1 MKFYK
6 HIYFVLKALFRKKDE
21 NDHVHEYIK
30 MIDCSGIVLFT
41 SDANGNF
48 TSASSRS
55 EELTGYS
62 VAEIIGKHF
71 TFLIPQQYHERVFN
85 FYLGQTLQQ
94 VQETFYEFPI
104 LTKQKQEKW
113 VEQSA
118 VLIIKDGKPAGY
130 QCIVKDIS
138 EKKKAEE
145 KLHHSLA
152 DLEKTR
158 NEREIIEHRLQELL
172 DNTPLM
178 VFEKD
183 LRGRYLFANKKFKE
197 ILGSADQNII
207 GKTAFDFDI
216 PLNAEKYKD
225 LDEQVIT
232 TLQNV
237 QCEERIVSGDKS
249 IVLQIFKCP
258 LFDKEGK
265 LYGIG
270 GIASNITEKV
280 EHQEKLVAAKIKA
293 EAAEQLQEQFLA
305 NMSHEIRTPMNGIIG
320 MANLLSET
328 ALEPKQQEFLKV
340 IRQSSDQLMMLI
352 NHVLDLSKIKA
363 GKLIIEKT
371 DFSLHE
377 EIENI
382 IPPFRIKAQEKNLLF
397 KHIVDVPKNIILSG
411 DRLRLHQVLINLLS
425 NALKFTSDGQVELE
439 VTNLGIIDNQ
449 IALRFSISD
458 TGIGIADELKEKVFE
473 SFVQADSGITRK
485 FGGTGLGLS
494 ITKMLVELQGGK
506 IHVKNNKPKGT
517 SFSFTLKYEI
527 SHKLSSTTLIGK
539 SALPDYSELSG
550 KKILVVEDNEIN
562 QKVIQTYL
570 SKASIISVIAN
581 NGKEAVEILGN
592 ENDVDL
598 IIMDLQMPEM
608 NGFQATAF
616 IRKRMMI
623 QTPIIAMT
631 ASALQNEKMKCFE
644 IGMNEYLTKPFVP
657 AEFFRVLKRFLLK
670 RNNGLKCENHLT
682 NKSQLYN
689 LSNLLEMDDA
699 EYFCDVLELFLHS
712 TPVLLEEIK
721 TQTLFENWEG
731 VYKKAHKL
739 KSSVGLLKMK
749 ELLKITELIE
759 GQAKERR
766 QLEEIPAQV
775 NMLLEKFSII
785 QPLIQSELN
794 EAREKMKVNAK
805 I

>member
-1 MKFYK
+1 MKFNK
-6 HIYFVLKALFRKKDE
+6 HILVVLKSLFSKKE
-21 NDHVHEYIK
+21 SNDHVQQYIR

-41 SDANGNF
+41 SDTNGNF

-55 EELTGYS
+55 EELTGYA
-62 VAEIIGKHF
+62 VEEIIGKHF
-71 TFLIPQQYHERVFN
+71 TYLIPRAYHERVFN
-85 FYLGQTLQQ
+85 FYLDQTLQQ

-118 VLIIKDGKPAGY
+118 VLLIKDGMPAGY
-130 QCIVKDIS
+130 QCIVKDITG
-138 EKKKAEE
+138 KKKAEE
-145 KLHHSLA
+145 KLKHSLV

-158 NEREIIEHRLQELL
+158 AEREIIEHRLQELL

-183 LRGRYLFANKKFKE
+183 LKGRYLFANKKFKE
-197 ILGSADQNII
+197 TLGLLDQNVI

-225 LDEQVIT
+225 IDEKVIK
-232 TLQNV
+232 TLENV
-237 QCEERIVSGDKS
+237 QSEERIISGDKS

-258 LFDKEGK
+258 LFDRNGK

-270 GIASNITEKV
+270 GIATNITEKV
-280 EHQEKLVAAKIKA
+280 EHQEKLIAAKIKA

-328 ALEPKQQEFLKV
+328 HLEPRQEEFLKV

-363 GKLIIEKT
+363 GKLAIEKT

-382 IPPFRIKAQEKNLLF
+382 IAPFKIKAQEKNLVF
-397 KHIVDVPKNIILSG
+397 KYSIDVPRNIILSG

-425 NALKFTSDGQVELE
+425 NALKFTAEGQVELD
-439 VTNLGIIDNQ
+439 VSNVGIVDNN
-449 IALRFSISD
+449 ISIRFTISD
-458 TGIGIADELKEKVFE
+458 TGIGIADELKEKIFE

-494 ITKMLVELQGGK
+494 ITKMLVELQGGN
-506 IHVKNNKPKGT
+506 VELRNNKQKGT
-517 SFSFTLKYEI
+517 SFFFTLKYEI
-527 SHKLSSTTLIGK
+527 SQKLSSTPLIGK
-539 SALPDYSELSG
+539 PTLPDYSELSG
-550 KKILVVEDNEIN
+550 KRILIVEDNEIN

-570 SKASIISVIAN
+570 SKASITSRIAN
-581 NGKEAVEILGN
+581 NGKEAVEILRK
-592 ENDVDL
+592 ENNFDL

-608 NGFQATAF
+608 NGFQATAY
-616 IRKRMMI
+616 IRKRMLI
-623 QTPIIAMT
+623 HTPIIAMT
-631 ASALQNEKMKCFE
+631 ASALQNEKMKCYE

-670 RNNGLKCENHLT
+670 RNQGVKCDNNHL
-682 NKSQLYN
+682 NKNQLYN
-689 LSNLLEMDDA
+689 LSNLLEMDDVD
-699 EYFCDVLELFLHS
+699 YFCDVLELFLSS
-712 TPVLLEEIK
+712 TPVLLDEIK

-739 KSSVGLLKMK
+739 KSSVGLLQMK
-749 ELLKITELIE
+749 ELHKITELIE

-785 QPLIQSELN
+785 QPLIHSELR
-794 EAREKMKVNAK
+794 EAKEKLQENSK